1 MSDDDTLR
9 TRIAAALY
17 RARGLDD
24 FGNISPFLQRPWLQD
39 ADAVIAELQ
48 PELKSLERLA
58 QWQAAPRL
66 PIRGALF
73 DPESWDSWEGH
84 RR

>member
-1 MSDDDTLR
+1 MMTDNDGLSDIR
-9 TRIAAALY
+9 TRIANIVDAQKPILNY
-17 RARGLDD
+17 RHCEMV
-24 FGNISPFLQRPWLQD
+24 

>member
-1 MSDDDTLR
+1 VF
-9 TRIAAALY
+9 ALKVDY
-17 RARGLDD
+17 
-24 FGNISPFLQRPWLQD
+24 D
-39 ADAVIAELQ
+39 AHVADVLIRELQ